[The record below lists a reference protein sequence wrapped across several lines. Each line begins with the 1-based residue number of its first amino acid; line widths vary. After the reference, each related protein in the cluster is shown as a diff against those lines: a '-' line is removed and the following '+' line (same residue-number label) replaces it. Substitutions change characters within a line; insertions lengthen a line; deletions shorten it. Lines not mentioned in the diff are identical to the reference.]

1 MTNGINNFLT
11 LEEKSFIGYITEL
24 TYDSAKILS
33 HDFQVSR
40 ANFIPKGSFLL
51 VKVDMPIQ
59 HILDLKIMECDSHH
73 KIYKK

>member
-51 VKVDMPIQ
+51 VKVDMPNDDVFAYFLLRV
-59 HILDLKIMECDSHH
+59 LD
-73 KIYKK
+73 IYYIVC